1 MRWPTLVAA
10 GLIYAAAISPWASQR
25 LPRFSLPMLA
35 ATGAVLIVGALV
47 RSLVRLV
54 RARWS
59 HRRLDLVPVL
69 VNTIAALVLVVSPAS
84 RLVGMTIGGSSGAPR
99 TIAGFGDWRG
109 GEGYPR
115 LSPHRGIDIAAR
127 VGSDVVAAAG
137 GRVVVARDNGDA
149 CGLIVVIVHDPHG
162 YRTVYCHLASFTV
175 APGQHVARGQRI
187 GAVGTTGQRAWPGY
201 EHVHLELQRSDNP
214 NDLEDPAA
222 RLAGCFDG
230 STPDSADRLLLTYPV
245 RC

>member
-84 RLVGMTIGGSSGAPR
+84 RLVGMTIGGSSG
-99 TIAGFGDWRG
+99 
-109 GEGYPR
+109 
-115 LSPHRGIDIAAR
+115 
-127 VGSDVVAAAG
+127 
-137 GRVVVARDNGDA
+137 
-149 CGLIVVIVHDPHG
+149 
-162 YRTVYCHLASFTV
+162 
-175 APGQHVARGQRI
+175 
-187 GAVGTTGQRAWPGY
+187 
-201 EHVHLELQRSDNP
+201 RSS
-214 NDLEDPAA
+214 EAHPAA
-222 RLAGCFDG
+222 
-230 STPDSADRLLLTYPV
+230 SATTSVISRYGFMASSLTKPPALPEGII
-245 RC
+245 